1 MRSAAALAGRR
12 HRALP
17 EIERRPGTGPAPR
30 KRRRLHTQPSAG
42 RRLAISQIA
51 RLLRSQAEHAV
62 PFLGKDIAVCRVV
75 VPVGGVEQLEITP
88 PHPGR
93 PWRRFD
99 IAQSTNSLAASGC
112 GALLTAPT
120 IRGVAGNPS
129 AGATNSTLA
138 PLSLKRM

>member
-17 EIERRPGTGPAPR
+17 EIERRPGTGPVPR
-30 KRRRLHTQPSAG
+30 QRPQLHTQPSAG

-62 PFLGKDIAVCRVV
+62 PFLGKDIAVRRVV
-75 VPVGGVEQLEITP
+75 VPVGGVEQL
-88 PHPGR
+88 
-93 PWRRFD
+93 D